1 MVFEVDA
8 PAEVGVARVRH
19 GRCEVPNEFE
29 QVAALD
35 RCRYEFMKMCH
46 FHGNLSF
53 INGNADIGWV
63 RGAIHQR
70 LLQVVEIDL
79 CNTLNPVRLVGAR

>member
-1 MVFEVDA
+1 MLF
-8 PAEVGVARVRH
+8 RS
-19 GRCEVPNEFE
+19 EFE
-29 QVAALD
+29 QVATLD

-46 FHGNLSF
+46 LHDNFSF
-53 INGNADIGWV
+53 INGDADVGWV

-79 CNTLNPVRLVGAR
+79 CDTLNPVRRVGVR